1 MNETAEGIK
10 PGGDKIALLGLFV
23 IALLI
28 AQLIVGSRSAILL
41 SEPIELTHTGLSVSI
56 PLGNGWQSKKTWVF
70 HDNAFILGSN
80 YATNPSKPTALA
92 QCQYRFAA
100 DIFTPQE
107 LFKQKAL
114 EVTGVIVNTDQV
126 QTDTLVF
133 DWAHINTPQI
143 NLHMFIGTALL
154 PGNHQLNIEV
164 HEIAGNFDIA
174 EKAFISIINK
184 VHFED
189 NNLLRAGAEMI
200 AVFKNKGI
208 DNLID
213 EQKPQGF
220 YLIEDAGKKII
231 GFVTDILASSAQDN
245 PFNIHVAGFV
255 YIRGRSGYEQA
266 TSFQSDNNYDQFTW
280 KGQTY
285 RGRNKSG
292 TEINLSKDGTLIISK
307 YGPEPL
313 QESYM
318 IGTAAIP
325 DALLGL
331 FSYEV
336 LNSNEKE
343 IAVDTISI
351 DGKIVPTLI
360 SKIEVGEDILADEQT
375 AYILRLEPLDGQGF
389 YEQVYLDNNK
399 KIYKRLLR
407 QEDLY
412 TLKKASIEEIR
423 AIFPERSKN
432 ILQDV
437 EPTNKD
443 IL

>member
-1 MNETAEGIK
+1 MNETSEGIK

-28 AQLIVGSRSAILL
+28 AQLIVSSRSVILL
-41 SEPIELTHTGLSVSI
+41 SEPIELANTGLSISI
-56 PLGNGWQSKKTWVF
+56 PVGNGWQSNKTWAF
-70 HDNAFILGSN
+70 HDNAFILGSS
-80 YATNPSKPTALA
+80 YVMNPRKPTALA

-100 DIFTPQE
+100 EIFTPQE
-107 LFKQKAL
+107 IFKQKAL
-114 EVTGVIVNTDQV
+114 ELAGMIVNTDQV
-126 QTDTLVF
+126 QTDKLVF

-154 PGNHQLNIEV
+154 PGNHQLDIEV
-164 HEIAGNFDIA
+164 HEISGNADIA
-174 EKAFISIINK
+174 EKTFMSIIKK
-184 VHFED
+184 VHYKD
-189 NNLLRAGAEMI
+189 NNLFRTGAEMI
-200 AVFKNKGI
+200 AVFKSKGI

-220 YLIEDAGKKII
+220 YLIEDAGKKTI
-231 GFVTDILASSAQDN
+231 GFMTDILTSSTQDN
-245 PFNIHVAGFV
+245 PLNIHVAGFV

-292 TEINLSKDGTLIISK
+292 TEIDLNRDGTLTISK
-307 YGPEPL
+307 YGPDPL
-313 QESYM
+313 QESYRP
-318 IGTAAIP
+318 GNAAIP

-336 LNSNEKE
+336 LGSNEKE

-360 SKIEVGEDILADEQT
+360 SKMQVDEDIFADEQT
-375 AYILRLEPLDGQGF
+375 AYILKFEPQDGQGF
-389 YEQVYLDNNK
+389 YEQVYLDKNK

-443 IL
+443 LL